1 MSPQFV
7 DFDTDGQLD
16 ILAGSFDGAP
26 YVAYGSEKGF
36 AKPVMLRDAKGERL
50 ALNMYW
56 DYDEDH
62 WVWTKQWDAPGEA
75 PPEGQGTSALAY
87 DWDADGDFD
96 VLLGDYKTGRIYL
109 RVNEGG
115 AREPKFSGVNRAIL
129 AGAEPLVVPGR
140 VATLRAFDFDADGLL
155 DLVVGSMGDKT
166 EVGKG
171 GGVYVFRNAGQRGEP
186 RFAEPLVLVAPG
198 VTELNAP
205 TRPDEGL
212 YPELGDLDGDGKLDL
227 LVGGASLWNVPKL
240 ERTAEQTARAAELTT
255 QIASLRAAS
264 RGIHAEIE
272 AAVKDLEKRA
282 AERKR
287 EELLAAKR
295 TELKTLALRRTAL
308 ELELDPLEPGEKERF
323 FVWLYR

>member
-7 DFDTDGQLD
+7 DFDADGKLD
-16 ILAGSFDGAP
+16 ILAGSFGGAP
-26 YVAYGSEKGF
+26 YVAYGSEQGF

-56 DYDEDH
+56 DHDEDH
-62 WVWTKQWDAPGEA
+62 WVWTKQWDAPGA
-75 PPEGQGTSALAY
+75 PPPEGQGTSALAY
-87 DWDADGDFD
+87 DWDADGDLD

-109 RVNEGG
+109 RVNEGS
-115 AREPKFSGVNRAIL
+115 ASEPKFSSVNRAIL

-155 DLVVGSMGDKT
+155 DLLVGSMGDKT
-166 EVGKG
+166 EAGKG
-171 GGVYVFRNAGQRGEP
+171 GGVYVYRNAGRRGEP
-186 RFAEPLVLVAPG
+186 RFGEPLVLVPPG
-198 VTELNAP
+198 VTELDTV
-205 TRPDEGL
+205 TRPDHGL
-212 YPELGDLDGDGKLDL
+212 YPELGDLDGDGKLEL
-227 LVGGASLWNVPKL
+227 LVGGASLWSVAKREL
-240 ERTAEQTARAAELTT
+240 TAEESARAAELTT

-264 RGIHAEIE
+264 RGFHDEIE
-272 AAVKDLEKRA
+272 AAVKGLEKQA

-295 TELKTLALRRTAL
+295 GEMKALSLRRTTL

-323 FVWLYR
+323 FVWIYR